1 MRRMRWRWPLTL
13 SAESAT
19 AAHRLS
25 ERGVT
30 YLAVML
36 AVVLIGISLA
46 TVGKS
51 WKVAIKRDREAELL
65 FRGNRIKAAI
75 EQFAANYEV
84 MKSVRDHRFPLTLE
98 EMTKPPKPTLQM
110 VYKDP
115 ITGGEFEVVRVN
127 GEIQGVR
134 SRSKDKPL
142 NQVNFKDAKTYSD
155 ILFKAEIATGQ
166 PCAPGLNQL
175 NPLAAAGGSL
185 PGSPPASGSMP
196 GSGMFGG
203 SLSPSG
209 GMPGGGV
216 SSLGGQPGQAPQSGC
231 SSAPGSPG
239 QAPAQPG
246 LAGAPTVPP
255 TPPAGLSPAP
265 ASSGLF

>member
-1 MRRMRWRWPLTL
+1 MMQMRQRALAL
-13 SAESAT
+13 SAASAT
-19 AAHRLS
+19 AGRRLS

-36 AVVLIGISLA
+36 AVVLIGISLT

-51 WKVAIKRDREAELL
+51 WKVSIKRDREAELL

-84 MKSVRDHRFPLTLE
+84 MKSVRDHRFPMTLE

-115 ITGGEFEVVRVN
+115 ITGGDFELVRVN

-134 SRSKDKPL
+134 SRSRDKPL
-142 NQVNFKDAKTYSD
+142 DQVNFKDAKTYSD
-155 ILFKAEIATGQ
+155 LLFKAEIATGQ

-175 NPLAAAGGSL
+175 NPLAASSGPL
-185 PGSPPASGSMP
+185 PGSQPSLGGMPAAD
-196 GSGMFGG
+196 
-203 SLSPSG
+203 

-246 LAGAPTVPP
+246 LAGAPTVP
-255 TPPAGLSPAP
+255 TMGAGPAP
-265 ASSGLF
+265 SGGSLF